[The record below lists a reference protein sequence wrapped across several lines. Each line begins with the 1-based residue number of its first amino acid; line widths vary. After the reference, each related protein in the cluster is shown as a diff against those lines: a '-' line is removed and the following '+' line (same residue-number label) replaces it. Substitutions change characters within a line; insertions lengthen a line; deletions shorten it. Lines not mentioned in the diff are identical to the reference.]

1 MGKKGFFATLI
12 AILILVFLLFPSS
25 TGKEHILIPERIL
38 DLENPE
44 NIINPDTQGVV
55 SFSMGDYF
63 GYFTENLD
71 LTYIDR
77 LDYKVSISDSVFI
90 NYPKIPQI
98 LDVQNSNGTGRSII
112 ETTGYPMI
120 IGSRIVIISDSFIS
134 LYDLNGNLYWKKEIL
149 SIITSLSLTEHQ
161 VLISYLDGYCELISM
176 SGETEF
182 TYRPGGSRIDAVYSA
197 SISSDGQYISVISGL
212 DPQRFILLQNRKE
225 EYKPIFHFELQE
237 EFRRSISM
245 YFSED
250 NSQVFFENS
259 AGINIFDVNL
269 KTLTRAGNS
278 GRMGNV
284 YKDNECNFYSAM
296 LVDKEGASLKLF
308 TPDNR
313 VILEKSFKGDSLF
326 FRKKEDRF
334 YVGTDNLLMSFQMV
348 SK

>member
-12 AILILVFLLFPSS
+12 TILILIFLLFPSS
-25 TGKEHILIPERIL
+25 TGKEHILIPEKIL
-38 DLENPE
+38 DLENPF
-44 NIINPDTQGVV
+44 NLIQSDTLGVV
-55 SFSMGDYF
+55 SFSLGDNF
-63 GYFTENLD
+63 GYFTEDLD
-71 LTYIDR
+71 LTYFDK

-90 NYPKIPQI
+90 NYPKIPKI

-112 ETTGYPMI
+112 ETTGYPI
-120 IGSRIVIISDSFIS
+120 VIGNRIVIISDNFIS
-134 LYDLNGNLYWKKEIL
+134 LYDLNGNLFWKKDVL
-149 SIITSLSLTEHQ
+149 SIITSLSLTEQ
-161 VLISYLDGYCELISM
+161 KVLISYLDGYCELISI

-212 DPQRFILLQNRKE
+212 NPQRFILLQNRKD

-237 EFRRSISM
+237 EFRRSVNM

-250 NSQVFFENS
+250 DSQVFFENS

-269 KTLTRAGNS
+269 KTLTRAGDS

-284 YKDNECNFYSAM
+284 YKDYECNFFSAM
-296 LVDKEGASLKLF
+296 LVDKDGASLKLF
-308 TPDNR
+308 TPGNR
-313 VILEKSFKGDSLF
+313 IIMEKEFKGDSLF
-326 FRKKEDRF
+326 FRKKENRF
-334 YVGTDNLLMSFQMV
+334 YVGTDNLLMSFEMV